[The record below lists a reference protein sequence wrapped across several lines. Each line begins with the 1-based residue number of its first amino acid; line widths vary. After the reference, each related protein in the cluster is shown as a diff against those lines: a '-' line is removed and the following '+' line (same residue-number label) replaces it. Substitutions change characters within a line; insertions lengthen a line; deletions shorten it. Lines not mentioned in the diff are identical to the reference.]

1 MNEIS
6 YVLLGL
12 IILTITAIILAFT
25 DTPEQIEDTDINILI
40 ALGIGLLIMILD
52 RRQGRHI
59 HDIIKTQNTIISE
72 IHIMIKEEKKLLEMK
87 DQFKE

>member
-6 YVLLGL
+6 YVLVGL

-25 DTPEQIEDTDINILI
+25 DTPEQMRDTDINILI

-52 RRQGRHI
+52 RRQGRDI

-72 IHIMIKEEKKLLEMK
+72 IHIMIKEEKNYLKK
-87 DQFKE
+87 